1 MDYGLQ
7 EQHASYI
14 LSQTSRDEEITDL
27 DGSWVMLSRS
37 GDIEPLPHESI
48 LFRTRG
54 RVALS
59 ILAPNQPQGVAP
71 FSIKSE
77 SGTAYI
83 TNQRLIY
90 LPAAPTEQFKSFSTK
105 ILGCQDGRMR
115 SSWVGPWYWE
125 ASVRPVPN
133 GNIPP
138 DFPMVTLKLTFKDGG
153 FSEFESKF
161 VEIKARLHHAA
172 QIAEGSGQRN
182 WVLNVHDEQLPEY
195 TPSQPQGQ
203 NSSSGTAPPTV
214 AELTQRANDST
225 RQSEM
230 AQGTPDEPPPDYDE
244 AQAQAVSMRIDE
256 QLREEAEERQ

>member
-1 MDYGLQ
+1 MDYGLH

-14 LSQTSRDEEITDL
+14 LSQSSRDEEETNL
-27 DGSWVMLSRS
+27 DASWVMLSRS
-37 GDIEPLPHESI
+37 GEIEPLPHESM
-48 LFRTRG
+48 LFKTRG

-59 ILAPNQPQGVAP
+59 ITAPNQPPGVAP
-71 FSIKSE
+71 LAIKSE

-90 LPAAPTEQFKSFSTK
+90 LPATPTEQFKSFSTK

-125 ASVRPVPN
+125 ASVRTVPD

-138 DFPMVTLKLTFKDGG
+138 DFPRVTLKLTFKDGG

-172 QIAEGSGQRN
+172 QIAEESGQRN

-195 TPSQPQGQ
+195 TASQGQ
-203 NSSSGTAPPTV
+203 GPSEHARSTTDEV
-214 AELTQRANDST
+214 AQRVTNAT
-225 RQSEM
+225 RQTETNRGM
-230 AQGTPDEPPPDYDE
+230 PDEPPPDYDE
-244 AQAQAVSMRIDE
+244 AQAQAVSMRFDE
-256 QLREEAEERQ
+256 RLREEAERQ

>member
-1 MDYGLQ
+1 MDYGLH

-14 LSQTSRDEEITDL
+14 LSQSSQDEETDL
-27 DGSWVMLSRS
+27 EASWVMLSRS
-37 GDIEPLPHESI
+37 GEIEPLPHESM
-48 LFRTRG
+48 LFKTRG
-54 RVALS
+54 RVALN
-59 ILAPNQPQGVAP
+59 ITAPNNPPGVAP
-71 FSIKSE
+71 LSIKSE

-125 ASVRPVPN
+125 ASVRPVPD

-138 DFPMVTLKLTFKDGG
+138 DFPRVTLKLTFKDGG

-172 QIAEGSGQRN
+172 QIAEESGQRN
-182 WVLNVHDEQLPEY
+182 WALNVHDEQLPEY
-195 TPSQPQGQ
+195 TASQAQDPSGH
-203 NSSSGTAPPTV
+203 TRPTDQ
-214 AELTQRANDST
+214 AATQRANDAA
-225 RQSEM
+225 
-230 AQGTPDEPPPDYDE
+230 AQQNQTSQGMPDEPPPGYDE
-244 AQAQAVSMRIDE
+244 AQAQAVSMRLDE
-256 QLREEAEERQ
+256 RLREEAEQQ

>member
-1 MDYGLQ
+1 MDYGLH

-14 LSQTSRDEEITDL
+14 LSQSSRDEEETNL
-27 DGSWVMLSRS
+27 DASWVMLSRT
-37 GDIEPLPHESI
+37 GEIEPLPHESI
-48 LFRTRG
+48 LFKTRG

-59 ILAPNQPQGVAP
+59 ITAPNQPPGVAP
-71 FSIKSE
+71 LSIKSE

-90 LPAAPTEQFKSFSTK
+90 LPATPAEQFKSFSTK

-125 ASVRPVPN
+125 ASVRPVPD

-138 DFPMVTLKLTFKDGG
+138 DFPRVTLKLTFKDGG

-172 QIAEGSGQRN
+172 QIAEESGQRN
-182 WVLNVHDEQLPEY
+182 WALNVHDEQLPEY
-195 TPSQPQGQ
+195 TASQGQ
-203 NSSSGTAPPTV
+203 GPSDHTRSTTD
-214 AELTQRANDST
+214 ERTHRADDAT
-225 RQSEM
+225 RQAEIS
-230 AQGTPDEPPPDYDE
+230 QGMPDEPPPGYDE
-244 AQAQAVSMRIDE
+244 AQAQAVSMHLDE
-256 QLREEAEERQ
+256 QLREEAERE